1 MTKEEKLNWLENEF
15 QNCHTKASKLV
26 ETIEFLEKCK
36 EFEVDDLLT
45 EYRNNDS
52 LFVKSELIE
61 SKYEYIL
68 GGDGRS
74 SAWSEQRTGLVQKI
88 TLINVYISD
97 SNYQKFIQYI
107 KLIMKENVK
116 ALFINDTQVN

>member
-1 MTKEEKLNWLENEF
+1 MTKEEKISQLENEM
-15 QNCHTKASKLV
+15 QNYYINANKLN
-26 ETIEFLEKCK
+26 TQIEFLKNCK

-52 LFVKSELIE
+52 LFLKSELVE
-61 SKYEYIL
+61 AKYEYIL

-74 SAWSEQRTGLVQKI
+74 SAWSEQRTALVQKI
-88 TLINVYISD
+88 TLTNVYLSP

>member
-1 MTKEEKLNWLENEF
+1 MTKEEKLNWLANEL

-45 EYRNNDS
+45 EYRNKDS
-52 LFVKSELIE
+52 LFVKSELLE
-61 SKYEYIL
+61 AKYEYIL

-88 TLINVYISD
+88 TLINVYISP
-97 SNYQKFIQYI
+97 SNYQKFIAYI

-116 ALFINDTQVN
+116 ALFINDSQIN